1 MHDTAAA
8 ALSPFDIAALLVVA
22 AAVFGYINHHYIRLP
37 HVIGLTIMGA
47 LAAIVLTVLN
57 ALVPSITLDDSVSRL
72 LEQLNFTDTLL
83 QGMLS
88 FLLFA
93 GALHVDLKR
102 LSADWL
108 PVLLLS
114 TVGVVTSTVL
124 VGGATWGLGLLLG
137 VEIAPIWYFV
147 FGALISP
154 TDPVSVLGV
163 LKTEDV
169 PLSLQSAVAGE
180 SLFND
185 GVGIVVFT
193 ILLGA
198 AVLMLFVVATALHRR
213 LYATRPEPARL
224 TLFYLVM
231 SAGGALGGLFAAIVA
246 PLLFDWVWEHPL
258 LVLAAAALLPQTPLV
273 PWMDRLGLS
282 ARQRRVARLALV
294 LGAALLGWWMT
305 RAIDA
310 QADMTVHLLLLA
322 IALLGVLA
330 LGNRWAFL
338 AILLILMLARGGWT
352 TLGESAA
359 GIRER
364 SYFGVYTV
372 RQFDNPPTRVLSH
385 GTTIHG
391 RQFLD
396 PERRDLP
403 TSYYGPT
410 SGVGLALSAADAIY
424 GDNAQ
429 IGVIGLGTGT
439 LACYREPGQRYT
451 FYEID
456 PMVVDYSR
464 NGVFTYL
471 SDCAPDAQIHLGDA
485 RLELEAEP
493 AQQYDILAV
502 DAFSSDAIPLHLLT
516 REAMH
521 AYGRA
526 LKPDGLMLIHI
537 SNRYVNLRPVIAAH
551 ALENGWIALM
561 RDDPRDPDRG
571 ISASYWVAIASDAV
585 PMAKLLQSSPQ
596 TNWIELGDPRGPAW
610 TDDFASILPYLDWDT
625 ILGDR

>member
-57 ALVPSITLDDSVSRL
+57 ALVPSITLDDTVSRL

-198 AVLMLFVVATALHRR
+198 AVTGADFSIAEGARLFVI
-213 LYATRPEPARL
+213 E
-224 TLFYLVM
+224 
-231 SAGGALGGLFAAIVA
+231 AGGGLAVGVAIGWLGFRGMRSMDEYTLEVLISLAVVMGGYALCSQLHLSGPIAMAVAGLLIGNFGAHYAMSDETLDYVNKFWELVDELLNSVLFLLIGLELIALVPGGTEFIFGLAAI
-246 PLLFDWVWEHPL
+246 PI
-258 LVLAAAALLPQTPLV
+258 VLAARGISVFGAIKVMP
-273 PWMDRLGLS
+273 S
-282 ARQRRVARLALV
+282 ARLDTPGSGRVL
-294 LGAALLGWWMT
+294 WWGG
-305 RAIDA
+305 
-310 QADMTVHLLLLA
+310 L
-322 IALLGVLA
+322 
-330 LGNRWAFL
+330 
-338 AILLILMLARGGWT
+338 RGGI
-352 TLGESAA
+352 SVA
-359 GIRER
+359 
-364 SYFGVYTV
+364 
-372 RQFDNPPTRVLSH
+372 
-385 GTTIHG
+385 
-391 RQFLD
+391 
-396 PERRDLP
+396 
-403 TSYYGPT
+403 
-410 SGVGLALSAADAIY
+410 LALSLPA
-424 GDNAQ
+424 GD
-429 IGVIGLGTGT
+429 T
-439 LACYREPGQRYT
+439 R
-451 FYEID
+451 
-456 PMVVDYSR
+456 
-464 NGVFTYL
+464 
-471 SDCAPDAQIHLGDA
+471 
-485 RLELEAEP
+485 
-493 AQQYDILAV
+493 DILLAATFGAV
-502 DAFSSDAIPLHLLT
+502 LFSVLIQ
-516 REAMH
+516 
-521 AYGRA
+521 RA
-526 LKPDGLMLIHI
+526 TLGKLIDGLQ
-537 SNRYVNLRPVIAAH
+537 A
-551 ALENGWIALM
+551 
-561 RDDPRDPDRG
+561 DD
-571 ISASYWVAIASDAV
+571 
-585 PMAKLLQSSPQ
+585 SPCMQ
-596 TNWIELGDPRGPAW
+596 EEPTARTSGAD
-610 TDDFASILPYLDWDT
+610 
-625 ILGDR
+625 